1 MSMVSCIESM
11 RRSRLAEPKR
21 LSATWVTGLR
31 RTGSGTVR
39 MDNTLT
45 CIRLPNAVRV
55 ARAVCSDCSGL
66 LRSSNRW
73 PNRLQWERCRVDSLL
88 ILPQLTQGPEFLTVL
103 CQYLWLTFVVGDFC
117 LADSNPKQHGVIPI
131 IPWFPGASLCIN

>member
-1 MSMVSCIESM
+1 
-11 RRSRLAEPKR
+11 
-21 LSATWVTGLR
+21 WVTGLR

-55 ARAVCSDCSGL
+55 ARAVCSDSSGL

-73 PNRLQWERCRVDSLL
+73 PNRLQWLRCRGDSLL
-88 ILPQLTQGPEFLTVL
+88 ILPLLTQGPEFLAVL
-103 CQYLWLTFVVGDFC
+103 GQYLVICLVRCYFC
-117 LADSNPKQHGVIPI
+117 LANSNPKQHCVLPI
-131 IPWFPGASLCIN
+131 SPWFPGASLCIN